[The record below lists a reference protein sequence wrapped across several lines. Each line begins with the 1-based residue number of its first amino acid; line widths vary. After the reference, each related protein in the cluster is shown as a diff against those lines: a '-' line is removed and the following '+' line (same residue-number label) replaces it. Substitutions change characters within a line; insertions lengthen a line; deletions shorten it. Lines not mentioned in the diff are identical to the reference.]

1 MSESGIK
8 FKKALNVITLTL
20 VLQIDLQT
28 FLSKSI
34 RIKNKGIHNY
44 HSIII
49 FVNIVKLLHKHRIIM
64 LFLKKMCYNGKNM
77 YKEVTKMTVSY
88 KKLWKLLIDRDMKKK
103 DLQAAAGISPSS
115 ISKLSKNEYVS
126 MDVLV
131 KVCTALG
138 VDFKDI
144 MELVPN
150 MVEERE

>member
-1 MSESGIK
+1 MQSFHVIFEG
-8 FKKALNVITLTL
+8 NV
-20 VLQIDLQT
+20 
-28 FLSKSI
+28 
-34 RIKNKGIHNY
+34 
-44 HSIII
+44 
-49 FVNIVKLLHKHRIIM
+49 LLWKEYI
-64 LFLKKMCYNGKNM
+64 YV
-77 YKEVTKMTVSY
+77 YKEVTKMAVSY

-150 MVEERE
+150 TVVEERK

>member
-1 MSESGIK
+1 
-8 FKKALNVITLTL
+8 
-20 VLQIDLQT
+20 
-28 FLSKSI
+28 
-34 RIKNKGIHNY
+34 
-44 HSIII
+44 
-49 FVNIVKLLHKHRIIM
+49 
-64 LFLKKMCYNGKNM
+64 
-77 YKEVTKMTVSY
+77 MTVSY

-144 MELVPN
+144 MELVPKITAG
-150 MVEERE
+150 ERKQ

>member
-1 MSESGIK
+1 M
-8 FKKALNVITLTL
+8 
-20 VLQIDLQT
+20 
-28 FLSKSI
+28 
-34 RIKNKGIHNY
+34 
-44 HSIII
+44 
-49 FVNIVKLLHKHRIIM
+49 M
-64 LFLKKMCYNGKNM
+64 LYLKKICHNGKNT
-77 YKEVTKMTVSY
+77 YKEVTKTTVSY
-88 KKLWKLLIDRDMKKK
+88 KKLWKLSTDRDMKKK

-144 MELVPN
+144 MELVSN